1 MNLSRAAL
9 LALAL
14 ALPASGAFA
23 SGASIPADT
32 MDQIRTTLTE
42 QGYEVR
48 KIKMEDGLYEAYTI
62 KDGKRAE
69 IYLDADLNIVR
80 GKDNDDD

>member
-1 MNLSRAAL
+1 MKFPRAAL
-9 LALAL
+9 LALTL

-23 SGASIPADT
+23 SGMSVPADT
-32 MDQIRTTLTE
+32 AEKIRATLTE

-62 KDGKRAE
+62 KDGKKAE
-69 IYLDADLNIVR
+69 IYLDADLKIVR
-80 GKDNDDD
+80 GKDDD